1 MQSKKSLVLF
11 GDSHAA
17 QWFPALEIF
26 AQAKGYQLYSYTKSA
41 CPAAKVELPNRDGF
55 RNSECQKWRQSI
67 VKRIEEISPVAV
79 IMSGFQHF
87 KPPSN
92 VTNSEEW
99 WKVGMSRLQE
109 DLKDNDTL
117 QIYLGDTPNPMVNV
131 PECLSRNSISECS
144 KVEFSPVWSIPSFS
158 FIDPTSWL
166 CTKTCPVVIGKT
178 VAYRDGSHI
187 SVDMALQLSEELSK
201 ALSLRL

>member
-1 MQSKKSLVLF
+1 
-11 GDSHAA
+11 
-17 QWFPALEIF
+17 
-26 AQAKGYQLYSYTKSA
+26 
-41 CPAAKVELPNRDGF
+41 
-55 RNSECQKWRQSI
+55 
-67 VKRIEEISPVAV
+67 
-79 IMSGFQHF
+79 MSGFQHF

-99 WKVGMSRLQE
+99 WKLGMSRLQK
-109 DLKDNDTL
+109 DLKDNNTL

-187 SVDMALQLSEELSK
+187 SVDMALQLYEELSK